1 MYVTSQD
8 SERSFVVLIFFHV
21 ILINKQ
27 KIINVHRF
35 AYPQKTAY
43 YYNNEQH
50 NYVQYNTSQWMIVIS
65 WCSADKVEF
74 VR

>member
-1 MYVTSQD
+1 MH
-8 SERSFVVLIFFHV
+8 I
-21 ILINKQ
+21 
-27 KIINVHRF
+27 F

-65 WCSADKVEF
+65 W
-74 VR
+74 